1 MTFYTELIFIFLNQV
16 SQSFLDF
23 GYIADFFLKKMTQVL
38 KNKLATFLYFRVSDN
53 FYNDVFGLFNP
64 K

>member
-1 MTFYTELIFIFLNQV
+1 
-16 SQSFLDF
+16 
-23 GYIADFFLKKMTQVL
+23 MTQVL